1 MRRIARWEVY
11 ALYLLCLHLTI
22 TPTILETPR
31 TSGVPVCIADSRG
44 LLAFS
49 RGLRLFAPTLR
60 MHRRDSITF
69 YSILL
74 MVLHA
79 TCSPMTGGE
88 ASRWCS
94 RTADRFYVIHALLI
108 SHTHGAGRA
117 IPMASLSL
125 LVSYT
130 VIGHIPLPARMNL
143 CLWFGRLSHIESFHL
158 RPVPKRHRCLRRTPG
173 ATLRRLTFSMLRL
186 TCPLFT
192 GTS

>member
-1 MRRIARWEVY
+1 MY

-49 RGLRLFAPTLR
+49 QGLWLFTLTLR
-60 MHRRDSITF
+60 IHRRDSITF
-69 YSILL
+69 YSTLF

-94 RTADRFYVIHALLI
+94 RTADQFYVSHALLF
-108 SHTHGAGRA
+108 SHKHGMEGA

-143 CLWFGRLSHIESFHL
+143 LPMV
-158 RPVPKRHRCLRRTPG
+158 RPVIPHRVISP
-173 ATLRRLTFSMLRL
+173 ATRAQA
-186 TCPLFT
+186 P
-192 GTS
+192 